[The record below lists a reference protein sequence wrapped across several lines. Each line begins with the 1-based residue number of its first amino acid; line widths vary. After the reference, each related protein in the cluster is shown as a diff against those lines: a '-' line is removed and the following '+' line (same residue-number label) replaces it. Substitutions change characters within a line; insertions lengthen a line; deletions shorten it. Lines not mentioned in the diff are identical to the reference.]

1 MFRAKKA
8 LEPDHEN
15 SVLNTPPL
23 AARFLSYQ
31 SGPGSH
37 RMTAGNP
44 GEVLSTGAGTVFP
57 KPSQLLLVLK
67 NKSMAS
73 TRRDNIQVLKT

>member
-1 MFRAKKA
+1 MFRAKKGSQA
-8 LEPDHEN
+8 RPRELGPKH
-15 SVLNTPPL
+15 SSLGCPFPVL
-23 AARFLSYQ
+23 

-37 RMTAGNP
+37 RMTPGNP

-73 TRRDNIQVLKT
+73 TRRDYSQVLKT